1 MSTPT
6 TSSPTTS
13 VKNSGTLTIDAL
25 LGGVKWGGAVG
36 SGVTITYSFPF
47 ANNSSA
53 VFSGPKGGSYSDL
66 DEPHASQHYGFD
78 ATQQTAA
85 QTALQAWANVANIK
99 PLQMADSLV
108 SVGDIR
114 FAWTSATQDASGGG
128 GAWGWANYP
137 NSTYPSGGDVW
148 ISTDADGALSNSD
161 WSVGSYNY
169 MSLVHELGHALG
181 LKHPFED
188 LPIDLPRSNRQYSL
202 MAYDDAPNSKFVDV
216 TETAGSASWK
226 SYSVV
231 PNGPMLDDI
240 AAMQYLYGANT
251 SYHTGNDVYTFDPAT
266 PFLSTI
272 WDAGGN
278 DTISISNFS
287 NGSLIDLQQ
296 GHYSS
301 IHIPSD
307 SGAGINWQTPPPTI
321 GIYDG
326 TNNLAI
332 AYGAVIENATG
343 GSGDD
348 TLIGNSSANRLQ
360 GNGGHNIID
369 GGTGID
375 TAVYT
380 GNFSSYT
387 VTAGGSGYTVASRTD
402 ASQSDSL
409 SNIERLAFADGTMS
423 LNLASVDNDPV
434 QAQYVA
440 LAQKFY
446 VAYFGRPADAAG
458 LGAMAS
464 QLKAAQAPT
473 STLAFVNAYYT
484 NPTIKTLVDSF
495 GNSIESA
502 ALYHGTNR
510 DFVAA
515 IYAHLLGR
523 TPDLDGWA
531 YWSTALDNGLSHG
544 VAALNIMAGAEGN
557 TTPQGLLDGALVNN
571 RLVIAANFTA
581 LLDTKIEQDSYAGNA
596 AAATARTLLDNVN
609 QSTSIIG
616 YEATVLQTVA
626 SMSGS
631 APTGAGPQEVVLVG
645 SGTAEHALIWA

>member
-6 TSSPTTS
+6 SSSPTTS
-13 VKNSGTLTIDAL
+13 VKDSGNLIIDAL

-36 SGVTITYSFPF
+36 SGVTVTYSFPF
-47 ANNSSA
+47 TTNSSA
-53 VFSGPKGGSYSDL
+53 VFSGPGGGSYSDL

-78 ATQQTAA
+78 ATQQAAA

-99 PLQMADSLV
+99 PLQTTDSTLL
-108 SVGDIR
+108 VGDIR

-148 ISTDADGALSNSD
+148 VSTDADGALSNSD

-188 LPIDLPRSNRQYSL
+188 TPVDLARANRQYSL
-202 MAYDDAPNSKFVDV
+202 MAYTDAPNSKFVDV
-216 TETAGSASWK
+216 TETANSASWK
-226 SYSVV
+226 SYNVV
-231 PNGPMLDDI
+231 PNSPMLDDI

-251 SYHTGNDVYTFDPAT
+251 TYHTGNDVYTFDPST

-278 DTISISNFS
+278 DTISVSNFS
-287 NGSLIDLQQ
+287 NGSVIDLQQ

-301 IHIPSD
+301 IRIPSD
-307 SGAGINWQTPPPTI
+307 TGAGINWQTPPPI
-321 GIYDG
+321 GTYNG

-332 AYGAVIENATG
+332 AYGTVIENATG

-360 GNGGHNIID
+360 GNGGHNTID

-380 GNFSSYT
+380 GNFSNYT

-402 ASQSDSL
+402 AGQSDSL

-458 LGAMAS
+458 LGAMVN
-464 QLKAAQAPT
+464 QLKTAQAPT
-473 STLAFVNAYYT
+473 ATLAFVSAYATNA
-484 NPTIKTLVDSF
+484 TIKALVDSF
-495 GNSIESA
+495 GNSTESA
-502 ALYHGTNR
+502 ALYHGTNH

-523 TPDLDGWA
+523 TPDGEGWT
-531 YWSTALDNGLSHG
+531 YWTNALDAGLSHG

-571 RLVIAANFTA
+571 RLVIASNFTA
-581 LLDTKIEQDSYAGNA
+581 LLDTPTEQASYAGNA
-596 AAATARTLLDNVN
+596 AAATARTLLDGVN

-616 YEATVLQTVA
+616 YESTVIQTVA
-626 SMSGS
+626 SMSGGVQ
-631 APTGAGPQEVVLVG
+631 AGAGAQDVVLVG
-645 SGTAEHALIWA
+645 VNADHHVVAVL